1 MVMGIED
8 EVLGALALGLTA
20 LMFITRSS
28 ILGFPC
34 VIFWGLFGAYA
45 YTQSAATW
53 DLYYLLFIAS
63 LLGMVPFTAL
73 AAYALREGD
82 VARTQSDIDDG
93 AEREVSE
100 EDYEDGFYGEKEP
113 HERPVKGKR
122 GKKASRGE
130 FD

>member
-20 LMFITRSS
+20 LMFVTRSS

-82 VARTQSDIDDG
+82 VARTQSDIDAG
-93 AEREVSE
+93 AEEPLGTEEDDDDGFSE
-100 EDYEDGFYGEKEP
+100 EEKP
-113 HERPVKGKR
+113 KR
-122 GKKASRGE
+122 AKRKRTRKTSPGE

>member
-20 LMFITRSS
+20 LMFVTRSS

-82 VARTQSDIDDG
+82 VARTQSDIDAG
-93 AEREVSE
+93 AEEPLGTEEDDDDGFSE
-100 EDYEDGFYGEKEP
+100 EEKP
-113 HERPVKGKR
+113 KR
-122 GKKASRGE
+122 AKRKRTRKAPGE

>member
-20 LMFITRSS
+20 LMFVTRSS

-45 YTQSAATW
+45 YTQSAAMW
-53 DLYYLLFIAS
+53 DIYYFLFIAT

-82 VARTQSDIDDG
+82 VARTQSDIDAG
-93 AEREVSE
+93 AEEPLGTE
-100 EDYEDGFYGEKEP
+100 ENDDDGFSGEEKP
-113 HERPVKGKR
+113 KPAKR
-122 GKKASRGE
+122 KRTRKAPGE